1 MVYGKSPK
9 DCAYSAPFPHM
20 IRHEPFIALGAINLH
35 MILSTGPQNLLPNL
49 EIDCKIEGFFFLS
62 FSLLLGAHF
71 SFPKH

>member
-20 IRHEPFIALGAINLH
+20 IRHEPSIALGAVNLH

-49 EIDCKIEGFFFLS
+49 EIDCKIEGFFFS

-71 SFPKH
+71 SFPKL